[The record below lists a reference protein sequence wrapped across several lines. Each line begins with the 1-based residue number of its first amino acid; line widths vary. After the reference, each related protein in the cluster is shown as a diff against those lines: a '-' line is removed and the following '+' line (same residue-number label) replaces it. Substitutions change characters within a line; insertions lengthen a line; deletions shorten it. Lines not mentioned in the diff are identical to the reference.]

1 MKAGAHGLPAPRAST
16 GLARPRNRGV
26 ARPARHGG
34 KTGSAAHSM
43 LRGAA
48 ACGKSSTKS
57 PWFGAAGRAVASR
70 PGPRGSRRRWMAG
83 PAKTAPFPERRWKR
97 PYTRARNSMEA
108 AFGAG
113 TYMMSRRVRLTRV
126 GVEQWCKRRERGRSE
141 ILPWSLGPAVAVRC
155 GAMWCDVVRRLQ
167 GVQRTAGC
175 GPHAPWRTR
184 ATGRPHPLPDRSL
197 FHEIHRRSENPGH
210 RWQGR

>member
-1 MKAGAHGLPAPRAST
+1 MACQHHGRAQASPGREIEEWPDRSDT
-16 GLARPRNRGV
+16 AARP
-26 ARPARHGG
+26 
-34 KTGSAAHSM
+34 GSAAHSM
-43 LRGAA
+43 LRGDA

-113 TYMMSRRVRLTRV
+113 TCMMSRRVRLTRV
-126 GVEQWCKRRERGRSE
+126 GVEQWCKRHERGRSE

-155 GAMWCDVVRRLQ
+155 GAATPGRSTNRR
-167 GVQRTAGC
+167 VWTARALAHEGD
-175 GPHAPWRTR
+175 GAPPSSARQESI
-184 ATGRPHPLPDRSL
+184 P
-197 FHEIHRRSENPGH
+197 
-210 RWQGR
+210 